1 MNKEEFEAAAR
12 KYREEMFR
20 LYARQPAPPIPA
32 PAEPVPGSGTQPED
46 APAPV
51 PGSSMQPEDA
61 LPAPVP
67 RSSTQPED
75 ALPVPAPELPPAP
88 DPPAQDATPL
98 GWTGNSLPP
107 EVVLSGTGMPPS
119 HAPAFPE
126 AVTADAL
133 MRVGEDPL
141 PQGTGTLLITVRTA
155 DSALPVEG
163 AVVTVTEDSAAS
175 TDLIGILKTDEN
187 GEISPLVLPAP
198 MGDPDGKQ
206 VPFSKYSARV
216 QAAGYRTEQSVD
228 IPVFAGIAS
237 MQDFLLIPL
246 PADEGA
252 GAGEIT
258 YYNQEPVY

>member
-32 PAEPVPGSGTQPED
+32 PSEPAPGSSTPPEN
-46 APAPV
+46 ALPEPA

-61 LPAPVP
+61 LPEPV
-67 RSSTQPED
+67 
-75 ALPVPAPELPPAP
+75 PELPPAP
-88 DPPAQDATPL
+88 DPPAPDPPAPDATPL

-107 EVVLSGTGMPPS
+107 EAVLSGTGMPPS

-163 AVVTVTEDSAAS
+163 AVVTVTEDSAAG